1 MSALRITE
9 SGEYS
14 MSSVGYGAL
23 GSPTREP
30 YNFRL
35 EWAQAL
41 FFGSYEVRLY
51 ITGKGFWAL
60 GSPTREPY
68 NFRLEWAQAIFF
80 GSYEGRLCA
89 GYGVLGP
96 ELPPAWEP

>member
-1 MSALRITE
+1 
-9 SGEYS
+9 

-51 ITGKGFWAL
+51 KGYGDLGPGLPHQGVLQLQTGIGPGIL
-60 GSPTREPY
+60 IVSYEVRLYTGNGIVGPGLPHLRILSQSP
-68 NFRLEWAQAIFF
+68 FF
-80 GSYEGRLCA
+80 GS
-89 GYGVLGP
+89 
-96 ELPPAWEP
+96 